1 MSVEIL
7 PEKESDPSIVMEGF
21 SRDLSIS
28 GVSFVPERNGGPPE
42 ESGQLSLKD
51 LLHRN
56 VRVAIPSDQMLMAIS
71 GQIVRK
77 RHIMIDG
84 HKTPCYGIQFSE
96 MTPRLRGAF
105 FAFAESSRDKD
116 VPSSS

>member
-1 MSVEIL
+1 M
-7 PEKESDPSIVMEGF
+7 
-21 SRDLSIS
+21 
-28 GVSFVPERNGGPPE
+28 
-42 ESGQLSLKD
+42 SLKD

-56 VRVAIPSDQMLMAIS
+56 VRVTIPADQLLVAIS

-84 HKTPCYGIQFSE
+84 HKTPSYGIQFAE

-105 FAFAESSRDKD
+105 FAFAESAQDKD
-116 VPSSS
+116 VPPSQ